1 MEPIAA
7 FGTGGSTGYDDRRLL
22 EAWETTPE
30 CRSGGWALV
39 LRWGGR
45 EFHFNRFHFNRLI
58 ALRDTNRQDA
68 DSAPRIGTD
77 TYRAAL
83 DLLPD
88 EFLDF
93 GSVGVGFEVTP
104 VGIICRLSHGF
115 VPSMGRS

>member
-1 MEPIAA
+1 MMTDVTISDRQQV
-7 FGTGGSTGYDDRRLL
+7 TGIEDVLD
-22 EAWETTPE
+22 AWETTPE
-30 CRSGGWALV
+30 CHSPGWAFV

-45 EFHFNRFHFNRLI
+45 EFHCNRLI
-58 ALRDTNRQDA
+58 AFRDTNRKDA

-93 GSVGVGFEVTP
+93 GSVGVSFEVAP